1 MQANL
6 LTVERDPAGRL
17 FDEAS
22 RRLRSGELSQAD
34 LYGLAARVEALAGG
48 LEDEGQRLE
57 MRAAARAVR
66 DLPDTLAQDAVY
78 GPLESSDVVA
88 QVDRVVD
95 WAWEDVHSTDQAVR
109 RAREA
114 LGRLDRL
121 RAGGPEEDRVL
132 RAQRADLAD
141 RLAALEVLRS

>member
-1 MQANL
+1 MDANL
-6 LTVERDPAGRL
+6 LTAERDPAGRL

-22 RRLRSGELSQAD
+22 RRLRTGELGQD
-34 LYGLAARVEALAGG
+34 GLRGLADRVEALAGD
-48 LEDEGQRLE
+48 LEDDGQRVE

-66 DLPDTLAQDAVY
+66 DLPDVIAQDAVY
-78 GPLESSDVVA
+78 GPLASSDVVA

-95 WAWEDVHSTDQAVR
+95 WAWEDVHSTDQAMR

-121 RAGGPEEDRVL
+121 RAGSPAEDRVL

-141 RLAALEVLRS
+141 RLAALEARRS

>member
-6 LTVERDPAGRL
+6 LTADRDPAGRL

-22 RRLRSGELSQAD
+22 RRLRTGELDQDD
-34 LYGLAARVEALAGG
+34 LLGLAARVEALAGG
-48 LEDEGQRLE
+48 LEDDGQRLE
-57 MRAAARAVR
+57 MRAAARVLR

-78 GPLESSDVVA
+78 GPLASSDLVA

-95 WAWEDVHSTDQAVR
+95 WAWEDVHSTEQAVR

-121 RAGGPEEDRVL
+121 RPGTPEEARVL

-141 RLAALEVLRS
+141 RLAAAEARRS

>member
-6 LTVERDPAGRL
+6 LTAELDPAGRL

-22 RRLRSGELSQAD
+22 RRLRTGELDQDD
-34 LYGLAARVEALAGG
+34 LHGLAARVEALADD
-48 LEDEGQRLE
+48 LEDEAQRLE

-66 DLPDTLAQDAVY
+66 DLPDAIAEAAVY
-78 GPLESSDVVA
+78 GPLASSDVVA

-95 WAWEDVHSTDQAVR
+95 WAWQDVHSTDQARR

-121 RAGGPEEDRVL
+121 RAGSPEEDRVL

-141 RLAALEVLRS
+141 RLAALEARQS